1 MSKLLKK
8 ISIIFTLLLT
18 CVFNVNDVYA
28 ASASVSLSASSS
40 NVNLNNTVTVNVTVS
55 ESGGKLGSWNYEIA
69 HDSSKLTLISGS
81 EGQYGEVGDGSITSK
96 SYTLKYK
103 AIAPGSASIRVTSA
117 DIRDWDSEQ
126 SLSVNKGS
134 ITINVLQPSA
144 PSTNN
149 SGSSS
154 NKNNV
159 TKSSDNN
166 LKSLS
171 IDGANLIP
179 EFNKD
184 TLEYNVELSNDTTK
198 IKVNAQA
205 NDSKASVSGT
215 GEIEIKEGQ
224 NKIQVVVTA
233 ENGSSKTYIINAF
246 VKEKDPIKVKVSG
259 EEYTVVRKLDGITLP
274 QNFTEKDVYLENET
288 VKGCYNPNIDY
299 TLVALK
305 DAKGDVNFY
314 VYDLNKSTYSKYN
327 MITSS
332 SLSVVLS
339 KLENEEEIP
348 HNYYKTKFM
357 YDNEEVEGYALSEL
371 SDFRV
376 VYGINVET
384 GEKRFYL
391 YDIKEN
397 TIQRFYNDQVN
408 AYVDLI
414 QKCKL
419 AFLILG
425 IFIIFLTIIIIVL
438 LSKNVKFKTNYLNS
452 RLNPIDNPKY
462 KEIKYQD
469 LEGTRVMNKVDEKK
483 NKKNKKEKTFLEE

>member
-1 MSKLLKK
+1 MNKVLKK
-8 ISIIFTLLLT
+8 LGIILTLLLT
-18 CVFNVNDVYA
+18 FIYNLNDVYA
-28 ASASVSLSASSS
+28 ATASISLSASKTTVYI
-40 NVNLNNTVTVNVTVS
+40 NDTVTINVTVS
-55 ESGGKLGSWNYEIA
+55 ETGGKLGSWNYDIA
-69 HDSSKLTLISGS
+69 HDSSKLSLLPDYK
-81 EGQYGEVGDGSITSK
+81 EGIYGEVGDGNISSK

-103 AIAPGSASIRVTSA
+103 AIAPGSTTIKVTSA

-126 SLSVNKGS
+126 SLNVNKGS
-134 ITINVLQPSA
+134 VTINVVER
-144 PSTNN
+144 N
-149 SGSSS
+149 SIQ
-154 NKNNV
+154 NNV
-159 TKSSDNN
+159 TSKSADNN

-184 TLEYNVELSNDTTK
+184 KLEYNVELSNDTTK
-198 IKVNAQA
+198 IKINAEV
-205 NDSKASVSGT
+205 NDSKATVLGA
-215 GEIEIKEGQ
+215 GEVEVKEGQ
-224 NKIQVVVTA
+224 NKIQLVVTA
-233 ENGSSKTYIINAF
+233 ENKSTKTYVINAY

-259 EEYTVVRKLDGITLP
+259 EEYTVVRKLDGIELP
-274 QNFTEKDVYLENET
+274 QNFTEKDIQVEGEI

-332 SLSVVLS
+332 SLSVVLA
-339 KLENEEEIP
+339 KLDNEEEIP
-348 HNYYKTKFM
+348 HRYSKSKFM

-391 YDIKEN
+391 YDMKEN

-408 AYVDLI
+408 VYVDLI
-414 QKCKL
+414 KKCKL

-425 IFIIFLTIIIIVL
+425 SFIIFLTIIIIIL
-438 LSKNVKFKTNYLNS
+438 LSKNVKFKTKYLNS
-452 RLNPIDNPKY
+452 RLNPIDNPRY

-469 LEGTRVMNKVDEKK
+469 LEGTRVMNKIDIKNDKK
-483 NKKNKKEKTFLEE
+483 KKKNKKEKTFLEE

>member
-1 MSKLLKK
+1 MNKIFKK

-18 CVFNVNDVYA
+18 FVFNLNDVYA

-40 NVNLNNTVTVNVTVS
+40 TVYVNNTVTVNVTVS
-55 ESGGKLGSWNYEIA
+55 ETGGKLGSWNYEIY

-81 EGQYGEVGDGSITSK
+81 EGQYAEVGDGNISSK

-103 AIAPGSASIRVTSA
+103 AIAPGSTTIKVTSA

-126 SLSVNKGS
+126 SLNVNKGS
-134 ITINVLQPSA
+134 VTINVVERTSIQNTTSKSA
-144 PSTNN
+144 
-149 SGSSS
+149 
-154 NKNNV
+154 
-159 TKSSDNN
+159 DNN

-184 TLEYNVELSNDTTK
+184 KLEYNVELSNDTTK
-198 IKVNAQA
+198 IKVNAEV
-205 NDSKASVSGT
+205 NDSKANVSGI
-215 GEIEIKEGQ
+215 GEIEVKEGQ
-224 NKIQVVVTA
+224 NKIQIVVTA
-233 ENGSSKTYIINAF
+233 ENGSAKTYLINAY

-259 EEYTVVRKLDGITLP
+259 EEYIVVRKLDGITLP
-274 QNFTEKDVYLENET
+274 QNFTEKEIEVEGEI

-332 SLSVVLS
+332 SLSVVLA
-339 KLENEEEIP
+339 KLEDEEEIP
-348 HNYYKTKFM
+348 HRYFKSKFM
-357 YDNEEVEGYALSEL
+357 YDNEEVNGYALSEL

-391 YDIKEN
+391 YDMKEN

-408 AYVDLI
+408 VYVDLI
-414 QKCKL
+414 KKCKL
-419 AFLILG
+419 AFVILG
-425 IFIIFLTIIIIVL
+425 SFVILLTIIIIVL
-438 LSKNVKFKTNYLNS
+438 LSKNVKFKTNYLNN
-452 RLNPIDNPKY
+452 RLNPIDNPRY

-469 LEGTRVMNKVDEKK
+469 LEGTRVMKKIDTKKDNKK
-483 NKKNKKEKTFLEE
+483 KKNKKEKTFLDE

>member
-1 MSKLLKK
+1 MSKVFKK
-8 ISIIFTLLLT
+8 IGIIFTLFLT
-18 CVFNVNDVYA
+18 FVFNLNDVYA
-28 ASASVSLSASSS
+28 TSASVSLSASKSTIYI
-40 NVNLNNTVTVNVTVS
+40 NDTVTVNVTVS
-55 ESGGKLGSWNYEIA
+55 ETGGKLGSWNYEIY

-81 EGQYGEVGDGSITSK
+81 EGQYAEVGDGNISSK

-103 AIAPGSASIRVTSA
+103 AIAPGSTTIKVTSA

-134 ITINVLQPSA
+134 VTINVIERS
-144 PSTNN
+144 
-149 SGSSS
+149 SSS
-154 NKNNV
+154 NNSN
-159 TKSSDNN
+159 TSKSADTN

-184 TLEYNVELSNDTTK
+184 NLEYNVELSNDTTK
-198 IKVNAQA
+198 IKVNAEA
-205 NDSKASVSGT
+205 NDSKANVSGI
-215 GEIEIKEGQ
+215 GEIEVKEGQ
-224 NKIQVVVTA
+224 NKIQIVVTA
-233 ENGSSKTYIINAF
+233 ENGSAKTYLINAY

-259 EEYTVVRKLDGITLP
+259 EEYIVVRKLDGIKLP
-274 QNFTEKDVYLENET
+274 QNFTEKDIEVEGEI

-339 KLENEEEIP
+339 KLENEDEIP
-348 HNYYKTKFM
+348 HNYYKTKFT

-391 YDIKEN
+391 YDLKEN

-425 IFIIFLTIIIIVL
+425 VFIILLTVIIIIL

-452 RLNPIDNPKY
+452 RLNPIDNPRY

-469 LEGTRVMNKVDEKK
+469 LEGTKVMNKIDT
-483 NKKNKKEKTFLEE
+483 KKETLP